1 MSILSIVL
9 VMWLAIAT
17 ALTLAWILLITI
29 RNHFGSLSN
38 LLQILIRKYLNP

>member
-9 VMWLAIAT
+9 VMWLGIAT

-29 RNHFGSLSN
+29 RRHYGTLCNFIE
-38 LLQILIRKYLNP
+38 ILIRKYLNQ